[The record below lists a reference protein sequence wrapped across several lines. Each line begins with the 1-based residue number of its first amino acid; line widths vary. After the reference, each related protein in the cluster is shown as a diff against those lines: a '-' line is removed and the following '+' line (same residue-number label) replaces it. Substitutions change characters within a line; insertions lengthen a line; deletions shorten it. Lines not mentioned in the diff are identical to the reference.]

1 MSKKIEAAAKLREAM
16 SELKVAMKKSSSP
29 SEKKDIA
36 ASMTEIRSF
45 YKTLTAA
52 DEPEEQ
58 TSTEVSDED
67 LDEALADELDLP
79 QSTLE
84 ELGFEDSDEDALLAS
99 AALDLAAKAL
109 TATRPS
115 GFKTSTDEDFARA
128 ALELAASALSAA
140 DEEEEEEEEEEAGD
154 KPVDDFNEDELPE
167 DTAEGAD
174 DEPMDD
180 VSDDSSDDG
189 MADDDMAM
197 DSSDE
202 LPLTEFENES
212 DDIDYGS
219 DDELPD
225 PALLLED
232 VSPMPESTDPES
244 DFDVAEETSEVPSE
258 AVEEDTSGYLT
269 EEDLIAL
276 EHEGLMTPDMLDLLE
291 DAIEEKEEGHSVTD
305 LDVDEAIGD
314 DGEVE
319 SEIGVGE
326 EPDEVEESTEV
337 EAEDDEVEAE
347 DEVEPTIEAKMRATA
362 LRLRAMAD
370 GKNKKPVSP
379 AKVRAN
385 ASFRLDSGA
394 LCKIV
399 MSPIKKRPVI
409 ILVTEGEEE
418 ANWDYEDESELPALN
433 AEIKNAKSVEEA
445 VEILGV
451 DVSASASTIAVPE
464 LIETNDDEDLDF
476 SAYTELMSSY
486 SPEERKEIL
495 GSVVSAFTKKLSPSD
510 LKRIQRDEAKNRKK
524 RKKRGPVLRSKK
536 GKMASVVLPGGKR
549 KTIKKKYYFT
559 TLDSKGKKMGQH
571 WMATRRPSRKAVEA
585 YKNKHG
591 VPHPFALP
599 VDSKATKAAKER
611 KKQ

>member
-16 SELKVAMKKSSSP
+16 SELKVAMKKSSSL
-29 SEKKDIA
+29 SEKKEIA

-79 QSTLE
+79 QATLE
-84 ELGFEDSDEDALLAS
+84 ELGFEDGDDDALLAS

-109 TATRPS
+109 TATKPS
-115 GFKTSTDEDFARA
+115 GVKTSTDEDFARA

-140 DEEEEEEEEEEAGD
+140 DEEEEEGEVAEDEPA
-154 KPVDDFNEDELPE
+154 DDFNEDELP
-167 DTAEGAD
+167 
-174 DEPMDD
+174 
-180 VSDDSSDDG
+180 
-189 MADDDMAM
+189 M

-326 EPDEVEESTEV
+326 EPDEVEEGTEV
-337 EAEDDEVEAE
+337 EAEDGVEDEVED
-347 DEVEPTIEAKMRATA
+347 DEVEPTIEAKLRATA

-370 GKNKKPVSP
+370 GKDKKPAAP
-379 AKVRAN
+379 AKVKAN

-394 LCKIV
+394 LCNIV
-399 MSPIKKRPVI
+399 MSPVKKRPVI
-409 ILVTEGEEE
+409 ILITEGEDEE
-418 ANWDYEDESELPALN
+418 ANWDYEDEADLKGMN

-451 DVSASASTIAVPE
+451 DVSASASAIVVPE

-476 SAYTELMSSY
+476 SAYTELMASY

-510 LKRIQRDEAKNRKK
+510 LKRIARDEAKNRKK

-571 WMATRRPSRKAVEA
+571 WMATRRPSRKSVEA